1 MVQYKSKKFP
11 ASHICSYTY
20 DLRICLLLVAMLLYR
35 TQRNVRKRR
44 LKLTHAGMMLFI
56 ILLVVIALVAVFD
69 SHNLA
74 PTPIPNMY
82 SLHSWVGLTTVIL
95 FCCQVKSMKLV

>member
-1 MVQYKSKKFP
+1 MYNLW
-11 ASHICSYTY
+11 ICF
-20 DLRICLLLVAMLLYR
+20 LLIAMLIYR
-35 TQRNVRKRR
+35 MQRNVRKRR
-44 LKLTHAGMMLFI
+44 LKLIHAGMMLFI
-56 ILLVVIALVAVFD
+56 VLLTVIALVAVFD

-95 FCCQVKSMKLV
+95 FCCQVNLWNICLNPRININVCLS

>member
-11 ASHICSYTY
+11 TSHIYSYTY
-20 DLRICLLLVAMLLYR
+20 DLRIYFLFVAMLLYR

-44 LKLTHAGMMLFI
+44 LKLTHAGIMLFI

-74 PTPIPNMY
+74 PLPIPNMY

-95 FCCQVKSMKLV
+95 FCCQVNL